1 MRSTLKTFLDTD
13 SGAVVAD
20 WVVLTAAI
28 VGVGIS
34 SANAVRSG
42 VGNLGESIRGALS
55 NASVAAFCS
64 GSATYEMRV
73 LTGDRA
79 AEAEDIARQIGGLN
93 DKDLQAAYA
102 ETAIKVQVLR
112 DGNEPDLYVNEVLDY
127 AALYSN
133 ELDNRR
139 LSAPEGSASVAEL
152 AGLSGSCGSGL
163 LGGGSSSGGTTS
175 DYEMQ
180 ILSADDVASF
190 ETDLAGVESRA
201 ILDIVTALQSEFS
214 NSAAASDISGMS
226 KALDLLYSSWQVL
239 VARGDD
245 RDAITAAQDAFN
257 RAHEE
262 YLAMRA

>member
-1 MRSTLKTFLDTD
+1 
-13 SGAVVAD
+13 
-20 WVVLTAAI
+20 
-28 VGVGIS
+28 
-34 SANAVRSG
+34 
-42 VGNLGESIRGALS
+42 
-55 NASVAAFCS
+55 
-64 GSATYEMRV
+64 
-73 LTGDRA
+73 
-79 AEAEDIARQIGGLN
+79 
-93 DKDLQAAYA
+93 
-102 ETAIKVQVLR
+102 
-112 DGNEPDLYVNEVLDY
+112 
-127 AALYSN
+127 
-133 ELDNRR
+133 
-139 LSAPEGSASVAEL
+139 
-152 AGLSGSCGSGL
+152 SGSCGSGL
-163 LGGGSSSGGTTS
+163 LGGGSSSGDTTS